1 MRIKVS
7 ILMFAS
13 LLFLSAFSA
22 HAQGLTQ
29 AVAGPSGDQFQI
41 IVTMAPQTPEDTY
54 KLQSFILTTEN
65 VRAGQQ
71 PSWFALD
78 LTSTTRNLD
87 TDAKKQKFLSLRWS
101 QTGEVAAQC
110 TQGWIKSTGSE
121 VDKITAVA
129 RSLYQIVPVDTKQPF
144 QMQLPKDI
152 EQKISAILGSLE
164 TSKMQCVLD
173 GPPDKP

>member
-1 MRIKVS
+1 MTVS
-7 ILMFAS
+7 ILMFTS

-29 AVAGPSGDQFQI
+29 AVAGPSGDQFRI

-54 KLQSFILTTEN
+54 KLQSFIVTTEN

-87 TDAKKQKFLSLRWS
+87 TDQKKQKFLSLRWG
-101 QTGEVAAQC
+101 QAGDVAAQC
-110 TQGWIKSTGSE
+110 TQGWIKSTGSD

-129 RSLYQIVPVDTKQPF
+129 RSLYQVVPVDTKQPF
-144 QMQLPKDI
+144 QLQLPKDI
-152 EQKISAILGSLE
+152 EQKISAILDSLE
-164 TSKMQCVLD
+164 TSKIPCVLD